1 MPKINWAG
9 DDEDDALTADDVEGA
24 EEGFQ
29 AYAGEIPPGGVYR
42 FIIRRIKFKK
52 ASTGTK
58 GLSLRLNLDG
68 SWKSAHRKYDG
79 CPLWDDV
86 WMTKG
91 SAAFVKAL
99 AQAIG
104 VSAQDIIEKVV
115 VDEDGYVT
123 KIGRKVFEDKEYPV
137 YIAVK
142 RGEYNDEP
150 RLEKAGT
157 GFQVVEA
164 DAEPDED
171 EAEETPRPAKKA
183 AKAAPA
189 KAAAAKAGKGK
200 NKGGNDDDEP
210 PF

>member
-1 MPKINWAG
+1 MPKLNWDG
-9 DDEDDALTADDVEGA
+9 EGEDALTAEDIEGA

-29 AYAGEIPPGGVYR
+29 AYTGEMPPGGVYR

-52 ASTGTK
+52 SSKGTK
-58 GLSLRLNLDG
+58 GLSLRCNLDG
-68 SWKSAHRKYDG
+68 SWKPAHRKFDG
-79 CPLWDDV
+79 CPLWDDI

-91 SAAFVKAL
+91 SASFVKAF

-104 VSAQDIIEKVV
+104 VSAEDMISKVV

-123 KIGRKVFEDKEYPV
+123 KIGRKSFDGKEYPV

-142 RGEYNDEP
+142 RGEYNDET

-164 DAEPDED
+164 EEED
-171 EAEETPRPAKKA
+171 DTEAEEAPARPAKKA

-189 KAAAAKAGKGK
+189 KAA
-200 NKGGNDDDEP
+200 KGGKKSRNEDDEP

>member
-1 MPKINWAG
+1 MPKIDWAG
-9 DDEDDALTADDVEGA
+9 DDEEVLTVEDIEGA
-24 EEGFQ
+24 EEGYQ
-29 AYAGEIPPGGVYR
+29 AYTGEIPPGGVYR
-42 FIIRRIKFKK
+42 FILRRIKFKK

-68 SWKSAHRKYDG
+68 DWKSAHRKYDG

-91 SAAFVKAL
+91 SAAFVKAF
-99 AQAIG
+99 ATAIG
-104 VSAQDIIEKVV
+104 VSAADILTKVV
-115 VDEDGYVT
+115 TDDDGYVT
-123 KIGRKVFEDKEYPV
+123 KIGRKSFVDKEYPV

-164 DAEPDED
+164 DEEEAEPDE
-171 EAEETPRPAKKA
+171 EEVEETRPAKKA

-189 KAAAAKAGKGK
+189 KAAKAGKGK
-200 NKGGNDDDEP
+200 GKSKNEDDEP